1 MRTKMPSWLV
11 HERRITKIHEDW
23 LTATTEGGLDPA
35 TILENS
41 VVFGLGTMK
50 SSILHQMSERWSVD
64 LEPLFRAVMTEGSR
78 RDDNSLKL
86 YLLKDGLGR
95 TILDRSPTEK
105 TKKTFVKFFFKN
117 YAHEA
122 NELIKSNP
130 ELLVFLLS
138 MWRQIDWSLIC
149 QGLREVLP
157 EPMKEDKDLNT
168 FLHLVVRFPL
178 RSRREDDGELVE
190 SVVSKVIEAEP
201 RTLFVL
207 NRQGKSVYQWCIEAM
222 KETSDVRPHVDSSDC
237 DNDDVSDS
245 DTSVGHRPGSSM
257 SNKTDRP
264 GGNDNDIH
272 MRKTRTGALGKGPK
286 SAETTTEI
294 LSRISNMLKEQ
305 IFRFGESVDQIRQ
318 LTALEGKEPEIEL
331 DFSELGDIKDSTV
344 LSRFV
349 RLGDLHIVELLRNVK
364 LPANKTNEPVSLK
377 ARQDAISDFF
387 KYIKVKYSLKKILRL
402 QVDELVDHPCTDALI
417 ELALSG
423 INIDTL
429 DWRKTDMCA
438 QMVVNVVPNV
448 QSLHLYCSGNRGFL
462 LNWSASDALPL
473 LPNLKKLYITV
484 LEDRVEPRE
493 SIENYID
500 EFDRRLH
507 EHISSNRRIDVK
519 YSFQEARGIAWSSC
533 LPGGGNLSMQ
543 HELSDTNDMQSWMD
557 KLKEFCEYISREIVY
572 GQPIDRFPI
581 VAIVDDGVSMVEFQ
595 SGKGLHVGGRSFI
608 STPSNESKPWFFSTT
623 GHGTTTAK
631 IISSL
636 SPKVRFLVARTNTGI
651 GSQEKSITEALKWC
665 IAQRADI
672 ICIGSALDES
682 PDQSIDPNLLSS
694 LDEAINRGTTVLMPA
709 IEPHKGEPNE
719 RTSFFPNGV
728 LRFAAS
734 RWNES
739 VELPPPPEAD
749 FTLID
754 DISRVLSN
762 GDGEGI
768 PEFING
774 NSVSTAIA
782 TSLAASILICG
793 GLHVG
798 AVGSFGGEGMKKIF
812 RSLLGSGNSKMI
824 LTTKLARLK
833 SLDQHQLATHFADVA
848 RDTQG

>member
-1 MRTKMPSWLV
+1 MIGSKGRMRTKMPSWLV

-78 RDDNSLKL
+78 RDDNSSKL

-95 TILDRSPTEK
+95 TILDRSPIEK

-117 YAHEA
+117 HA
-122 NELIKSNP
+122 NEAIELIRSNP
-130 ELLVFLLS
+130 ELLVFLLP
-138 MWRQIDWSLIC
+138 MWRLVDWSLIC
-149 QGLREVLP
+149 QGLRELLP
-157 EPMKEDKDLNT
+157 EPMKGDKDLNT

-178 RSRREDDGELVE
+178 RSRRADDGELVE

-207 NRQGKSVYQWCIEAM
+207 NRQGKSVYQWCIEAV
-222 KETSDVRPHVDSSDC
+222 KETSDVRPHMDSSDS

-245 DTSVGHRPGSSM
+245 DT
-257 SNKTDRP
+257 
-264 GGNDNDIH
+264 I
-272 MRKTRTGALGKGPK
+272 GALRKGPK

-294 LSRISNMLKEQ
+294 LSRVSNMLKEQ

-344 LSRFV
+344 LSRLV
-349 RLGDLHIVELLRNVK
+349 RSGDLHIVELLRNVK
-364 LPANKTNEPVSLK
+364 LPANKTNEPVFLK

-417 ELALSG
+417 ESALSG

-448 QSLHLYCSGNRGFL
+448 QSLHLYCSGNRGIL

-484 LEDRVEPRE
+484 LENRVETRE

-507 EHISSNRRIDVK
+507 ERISSNRRIDIK

-543 HELSDTNDMQSWMD
+543 HELSNTNDMQVRSQSWMD

-608 STPSNESKPWFFSTT
+608 STPSNVSKPWFFSTT
-623 GHGTTTAK
+623 GHGTTIAK

-636 SPKVRFLVARTNTGI
+636 SPKVRFLVARTDTGI
-651 GSQEKSITEALKWC
+651 GSREKSITEALKWC

-682 PDQSIDPNLLSS
+682 PDQLIDPNLLSS

-709 IEPHKGEPNE
+709 FEPHKGEPNE

-734 RWNES
+734 RWNEL

-754 DISRVLSN
+754 DISRVLSD